1 MQKGSLSL
9 ELLFIISLLKVGLK
23 KLEVEKIDIPAD
35 IDWNRFNSL
44 VDFHSIRP
52 LIYHALKKINSDKV
66 PSNVT
71 ERLRGF
77 ALGQT
82 LLSLHI
88 KHESDQIIN
97 LIKNAG
103 LRGVLYKGMLFEK
116 EIYKNLNLRETVDI
130 DLLSHPED
138 LPEVFRLLIQNGYEL
153 FGNDNKVISVSGLK
167 TEHIPAD
174 FEVEMRKKVASRVV
188 VIDLHVNIYP
198 TYSPVKIPVDIFF
211 SDQDSIYFRCML
223 MMIVHHGNREGW
235 LKLKHLVDWIVFWE
249 NSPEGFESSVDME
262 RLEKYQIKKAF
273 DTGNRLISD
282 VFDNETS
289 FSISTEKAADVSL
302 IIQFWDNPIQLFG
315 NHTLFSK
322 GKMEKIIWS
331 IQDKPSVRKYL
342 RAYYEMYSTPNLL
355 EKTPRIVTFPL
366 KFKFLNFM
374 SKMVTVLI
382 KGN

>member
-1 MQKGSLSL
+1 MQKDSLSL
-9 ELLFIISLLKVGLK
+9 ELHFIISLLKVGLK
-23 KLEVEKIDIPAD
+23 KLDAEKIDISAD

-88 KHESDQIIN
+88 KHESDQVID

-116 EIYKNLNLRETVDI
+116 EIYKNSNLRETVDI
-130 DLLSHPED
+130 DLLAHPED
-138 LPEVFRLLIQNGYEL
+138 LPEIFRLLIQNGYEL
-153 FGNDNKVISVSGLK
+153 FGNDNKVISVSSLK

-198 TYSPVKIPVDIFF
+198 TYSPVKIPVDVFF

-235 LKLKHLVDWIVFWE
+235 LKLKHLTDWIVFWE
-249 NSPEGFESSVDME
+249 NSPEGFEATVI
-262 RLEKYQIKKAF
+262 REKLKQYQIEKAF
-273 DTGNRLISD
+273 DTGNKLISD
-282 VFDNETS
+282 IFDYKTFFSTNTGET
-289 FSISTEKAADVSL
+289 ADTSV
-302 IIQFWDNPIQLFG
+302 ITQFWDNPTQLFG
-315 NHTLFSK
+315 NHTLSSK

-331 IQDKPSVRKYL
+331 MQDKPSLKKYL
-342 RAYYEMYSTPNLL
+342 RAYYDMYSTPNLL
-355 EKTPRIVTFPL
+355 EKTPRIITFPL
-366 KFKFLNFM
+366 KFKFLNFV
-374 SKMVTVLI
+374 SKMITVLI

>member
-1 MQKGSLSL
+1 MQKDSLSL
-9 ELLFIISLLKVGLK
+9 ELHFIISLLKVGLK
-23 KLEVEKIDIPAD
+23 KLGAEKIDISAD

-44 VDFHSIRP
+44 IDFHSIRP

-88 KHESDQIIN
+88 KHESDQVIG

-116 EIYKNLNLRETVDI
+116 EIYKNSNLRETVDI
-130 DLLSHPED
+130 DLLAHPED
-138 LPEVFRLLIQNGYEL
+138 LPEIFRLLIQNGYEL
-153 FGNDNKVISVSGLK
+153 FGNDNKVISVSSLK

-249 NSPEGFESSVDME
+249 NLPEDFESSFDIG
-262 RLEKYQIKKAF
+262 RLEQYQVKKAF
-273 DTGNRLISD
+273 DTGNRLIYD
-282 VFDNETS
+282 FFDYNTS
-289 FSISTEKAADVSL
+289 FGISTEKTADTSL
-302 IIQFWDNPIQLFG
+302 ITKFWDSPIQLFG

-331 IQDKPSVRKYL
+331 IQDRPRIGEYL
-342 RAYYEMYSTPNLL
+342 GAYYDMYSTPNLL
-355 EKTPRIVTFPL
+355 EKTPRIITFPL
-366 KFKFLNFM
+366 KFKFLNFL
-374 SKMVTVLI
+374 SKMITVLI

>member
-1 MQKGSLSL
+1 MQKDSLSL
-9 ELLFIISLLKVGLK
+9 ELHFIISLLKVGLK
-23 KLEVEKIDIPAD
+23 KLDADKIDISED
-35 IDWNRFNSL
+35 LDWNRFNSL

-52 LIYHALKKINSDKV
+52 LIYHALKKINSDRV
-66 PSNVT
+66 PPNVI

-88 KHESDQIIN
+88 KHESDQVIG
-97 LIKNAG
+97 LIKKAG

-116 EIYKNLNLRETVDI
+116 EIYKNSNLRETVDI
-130 DLLSHPED
+130 DLLAHPED
-138 LPEVFRLLIQNGYEL
+138 LPEIFRLLIQNCYEL
-153 FGNDNKVISVSGLK
+153 FGNDNKVISVSSLK

-198 TYSPVKIPVDIFF
+198 TYSPVKIPVDVFF

-249 NSPEGFESSVDME
+249 NLPEDFESSFDIG
-262 RLEKYQIKKAF
+262 RLEQYQVKKAF

-282 VFDNETS
+282 FFDYKAS
-289 FSISTEKAADVSL
+289 FNASIEKTANTSL
-302 IIQFWDNPIQLFG
+302 ITRFWDNPAQLFG

-322 GKMEKIIWS
+322 SKMEKIIWS
-331 IQDKPSVRKYL
+331 MQDKPGVRKYL
-342 RAYYEMYSTPNLL
+342 RAYYNMYSTPNLL
-355 EKTPRIVTFPL
+355 EKTPRIITFPP
-366 KFKFLNFM
+366 KFKLLNFV
-374 SKMVTVLI
+374 SKMITVVV